1 VGDEI
6 TFALLVHVP
15 VTGIERFEEY
25 ERLVMPLLDE
35 HGGHLERRLRSPDR
49 LIEVHIVR
57 FESREAFAGYRE
69 DPRRAE
75 QAHLLSESGA
85 AIELLEVVDA

>member
-1 VGDEI
+1 MLTTLRVVGDEI
-6 TFALLVHVP
+6 TFALLVRVP
-15 VTGIERFEEY
+15 VTGVE
-25 ERLVMPLLDE
+25 
-35 HGGHLERRLRSPDR
+35 
-49 LIEVHIVR
+49 R

-85 AIELLEVVDA
+85 AIELLEVDDA